1 MGARGTSGSS
11 AARRA
16 HDPGLQAER
25 GAHAALID
33 AFLRELT
40 ALRRLSDHT
49 RAAYARDL
57 AQLDAFVTADGVALA
72 TLPPALVRRYAARL
86 HARGLAPTSIA
97 RTLSAWRSFF
107 RWLGAR
113 GDAAANPV
121 SGVRAPRRPARLPKA
136 LPADQAVAL
145 AAHET
150 DGSPAALRDR
160 AIVELLYS
168 SGLRLAELVSLDW
181 RFFSATA
188 TQPRSSGWID
198 LAAAEVTVTGKGR
211 KQRSV
216 PIGSAAVAA
225 LRGWLAA
232 RCALLPA
239 GRADTERALFLSVR
253 GQRIS
258 ARSVQQRVAAAA
270 VRAGLRQHVHPHM
283 LRHSMA
289 SHVLQSSG
297 DLRAVQELLGHAS
310 IAATQIYT
318 RLDWQ
323 HLAKVYDAAHPR
335 ARRAGDRSRGKP

>member
-1 MGARGTSGSS
+1 MDARATPQTPPGAQPVP
-11 AARRA
+11 AQPRA
-16 HDPGLQAER
+16 HAVLF
-25 GAHAALID
+25 D
-33 AFLRELT
+33 AFLHELT

-57 AQLDAFVTADGVALA
+57 AQLDVLA
-72 TLPPALVRRYAARL
+72 TGDRVDIAQLTPATVRRFAARL

-113 GDAAANPV
+113 GGAAANPV

-136 LPADQAVAL
+136 LPAEQAVAL
-145 AAHET
+145 AGHAT

-168 SGLRLAELVSLDW
+168 SGLRLAELVALDW

-216 PIGSAAVAA
+216 PIGAPAVAA
-225 LRGWLAA
+225 LRDWIAA
-232 RCALLPA
+232 RPALLVLRP
-239 GRADTERALFLSVR
+239 GEEERALFLSAR
-253 GQRIS
+253 GRRIGP
-258 ARSVQQRVAAAA
+258 RSVQQRVAAVA
-270 VRAGLRQHVHPHM
+270 RHAGLPQHVHPHM

-318 RLDWQ
+318 KLDWQ

-335 ARRAGDRSRGKP
+335 ARRTTERTRGKP

>member
-1 MGARGTSGSS
+1 MGARASAPSS
-11 AARRA
+11 TAGAPLDAAVTDA
-16 HDPGLQAER
+16 PGPHR
-25 GAHAALID
+25 SHGPLID
-33 AFLRELT
+33 AFLHELM

-57 AQLDAFVTADGVALA
+57 AQLDALATADGVAL
-72 TLPPALVRRYAARL
+72 TSLQPALVRRYAAKL

-97 RTLSAWRSFF
+97 RMLSAWRSFF

-113 GDAAANPV
+113 GEAAANPV

-136 LPADQAVAL
+136 LPAEQAVAL

-160 AIVELLYS
+160 AMVELLYS
-168 SGLRLAELVSLDW
+168 SGLRLAELVALDW

-188 TQPRSSGWID
+188 KVPRSSGWID
-198 LAAAEVTVTGKGR
+198 LASAEVTVTGKGR

-225 LRGWLAA
+225 LRDWLVA
-232 RCALLPA
+232 RPALLPA
-239 GRADTERALFLSVR
+239 RRADEERALFVSAR
-253 GQRIS
+253 GRRIG

-270 VRAGLRQHVHPHM
+270 LRAGLPQHVHPHM

-318 RLDWQ
+318 KLDWQ

-335 ARRAGDRSRGKP
+335 ARRSGKP